1 MKRKLSI
8 FALILAVLTCFLTVS
23 AFAISEESGNSQMP
37 FVDADEITPEFPDVQ
52 TEADLFEEFEE
63 VFGEQGGKMMGM
75 VIMLFI
81 SMFLFLPS
89 LVVMIIFIVLNSN
102 TKKKIREY
110 ERFFGPA
117 SQNTLR
123 YYNQNSYNPNY
134 YEQSVNPTNAPMGT
148 APTGN
153 FYAPQNDVNNQQ
165 GGQF

>member
-1 MKRKLSI
+1 MKRKISI
-8 FALILAVLTCFLTVS
+8 FALVLAALMCFLSVS
-23 AFAISEESGNSQMP
+23 AFAAGDDTGNSQMP

-52 TEADLFEEFEE
+52 TEADLFEEA
-63 VFGEQGGKMMGM
+63 FGEQGGKMMGM
-75 VIMLFI
+75 VAILFI

-123 YYNQNSYNPNY
+123 YYNQNAYNPNY
-134 YEQSVNPTNAPMGT
+134 YEKSVNPTNAPMGT
-148 APTGN
+148 APAGN
-153 FYAPQNDVNNQQ
+153 FYAPQNDINNQQ

>member
-1 MKRKLSI
+1 MKKKIGILT
-8 FALILAVLTCFLTVS
+8 LVLAVLMCILTVG
-23 AFAISEESGNSQMP
+23 AFAISEENGNSQMP

-52 TEADLFEEFEE
+52 TEADLFEEA
-63 VFGEQGGKMMGM
+63 FGEQGGKMMGM

-123 YYNQNSYNPNY
+123 YYNQNAYNPNY
-134 YEQSVNPTNAPMGT
+134 YEKSVNPTNAPMGT
-148 APTGN
+148 APAGN
-153 FYAPQNDVNNQQ
+153 FYVPQNDINNQQ